1 MFLLCILLLAC
12 AVLAARPTHHPT
24 HHPARSLAPA
34 SASPTSLSPTSAAP
48 TSLPSKGAEYEY
60 ESKEGWGLCVMKGGQ
75 VLHCF

>member
-1 MFLLCILLLAC
+1 MFLLALLLLAC
-12 AVLAARPTHHPT
+12 AVLAARPT

-34 SASPTSLSPTSAAP
+34 SASPTSLSPTSTAP